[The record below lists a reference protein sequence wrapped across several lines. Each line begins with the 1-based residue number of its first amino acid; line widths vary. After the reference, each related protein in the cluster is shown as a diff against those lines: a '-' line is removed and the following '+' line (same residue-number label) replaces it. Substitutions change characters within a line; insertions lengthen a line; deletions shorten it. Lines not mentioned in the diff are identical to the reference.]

1 MIVALRTLVAAAVAL
16 AALSSPEADNTLTDE
31 EKKAG
36 WKLLFDGK
44 SSDGW
49 RGWKKD
55 KLPDGWQVIDG
66 ALTRIKG
73 GGDLITVDQYENFEL
88 KIDWRLAQGGN
99 SGILY
104 LVQETDHAPY
114 ETGPEY
120 QLLDEVKH
128 GIGKCDPTAT
138 GACYALYPP
147 TRDAGSPIGEWN
159 RTKIVLNHKKI
170 EHWLNDQKIVEC
182 EIGSADWNDK
192 VAKSKFKAWAN
203 FAKAPKGYIDLQD
216 HGGKVEFK
224 NIKIKV
230 LD

>member
-1 MIVALRTLVAAAVAL
+1 MIVALRTLAAAAVAL
-16 AALSSPEADNTLTDE
+16 AALSSSEADNTLTDE

-128 GIGKCDPTAT
+128 GIAKTDPTAT

-182 EIGSADWNDK
+182 EI
-192 VAKSKFKAWAN
+192 
-203 FAKAPKGYIDLQD
+203 
-216 HGGKVEFK
+216 
-224 NIKIKV
+224 
-230 LD
+230 